1 MKVEVHFHS
10 FSANIGGARFK
21 AAKWMED
28 QYEIYGNR
36 IISSNFAED
45 NNSVTSYITI
55 LSENQEPTPEKTP
68 VILK

>member
-1 MKVEVHFHS
+1 MKVEVHFHAFRAS
-10 FSANIGGARFK
+10 EGAARIK

>member
-10 FSANIGGARFK
+10 FSTNGERPRQR
-21 AAKWMED
+21 AAKWMQQ
-28 QYEIYGNR
+28 QYEKYDNR

-45 NNSVTSYITI
+45 NNSVTAYITV
-55 LSENQEPTPEKTP
+55 LSEPQEPTPEKTP